1 MKKENDRRIVDLA
14 ITLQLE
20 KSARSAKN
28 LRELSFIITNETFR
42 LVPYTS
48 AFLWLFGDNSKVKIL
63 SASGVEVIDDSL
75 PAIRWLKKLIPFFA
89 SMKKGKET
97 YEIKA
102 SELPPKVAKIWAE
115 WSPERVL
122 WCPINMDGK
131 IIGGLW
137 LSRSEE
143 WDKQDINLLEILVDA
158 YAHAMKFFIK
168 KDEHKSWFEK
178 SSKKIKIAL
187 AIIALL
193 SFTPVS
199 QTVLSPAEVI
209 PVEAYSVNVPVNG
222 VIKKVIVE
230 PNQKVRVG
238 EELFRLDETGL
249 KNKYEISLRTLDV
262 AEAELKKTQQLAF
275 SRADDQANVAL
286 LRSKIEQQKAEAE
299 YTKALLDKLVV
310 YAERDGVA
318 VFSDKN
324 DLEGRPV
331 SIGQKVMSI
340 ADAGNVELLMFVPA
354 EDAVQLNEGT
364 EVKAFLNISPLS
376 GLNARI
382 RNSAYEPS
390 ISPDGGAVYK
400 VRASI
405 TDKTNLPRIGL
416 KATAKIYGDK
426 VPLVYYLFR
435 RPLAYIRHKIG
446 F

>member
-1 MKKENDRRIVDLA
+1 ML
-14 ITLQLE
+14 
-20 KSARSAKN
+20 
-28 LRELSFIITNETFR
+28 
-42 LVPYTS
+42 Y
-48 AFLWLFGDNSKVKIL
+48 
-63 SASGVEVIDDSL
+63 EVIT
-75 PAIRWLKKLIPFFA
+75 LIPFFA

-187 AIIALL
+187 ALIALL

-230 PNQKVRVG
+230 PNQKVRAG

-249 KNKYEISLRTLDV
+249 KNKYEIR
-262 AEAELKKTQQLAF
+262 
-275 SRADDQANVAL
+275 N
-286 LRSKIEQQKAEAE
+286 
-299 YTKALLDKLVV
+299 
-310 YAERDGVA
+310 
-318 VFSDKN
+318 N
-324 DLEGRPV
+324 
-331 SIGQKVMSI
+331 
-340 ADAGNVELLMFVPA
+340 FV
-354 EDAVQLNEGT
+354 
-364 EVKAFLNISPLS
+364 
-376 GLNARI
+376 
-382 RNSAYEPS
+382 
-390 ISPDGGAVYK
+390 
-400 VRASI
+400 
-405 TDKTNLPRIGL
+405 
-416 KATAKIYGDK
+416 
-426 VPLVYYLFR
+426 
-435 RPLAYIRHKIG
+435 
-446 F
+446 